1 MQSSR
6 PPAEIGMPLHEV
18 DTPALLVDLDAF
30 ERNLQRLAQHA
41 ARAGVALRPHAKTH
55 KSPAI
60 ALRQIASGAVG
71 VCCQK
76 VSEAAAMVD
85 GGVGDVL
92 ISNEIVGRQKIARLA
107 VLAHRA
113 RIAVCVDDP
122 ENVAALSEAA
132 QAEKVTLDVLV
143 EINVGA
149 NRCGV
154 SPGEPALELA
164 RRVAGAAGLHFRG
177 LQAYHG
183 SAQHL
188 RSGEQRRAAID
199 GAILQSRETRDL
211 LHHHGIQCRV
221 ICGAGTGTYPLEA
234 ASGVYNELQAG
245 SYLFMDGSY
254 ARNRSDDGSPFAE
267 FQHSLFVYTTV
278 MSRATEQRAV
288 VDAGMKALSVDSGMP
303 TVWGIE
309 AAEYVGA
316 SDEHGTLQ
324 LATAAQSIRLGD
336 KLRLVPGHCD
346 PTVNLH
352 DWYVGIRGD
361 RVETLWPITA
371 RGPGF

>member
-1 MQSSR
+1 
-6 PPAEIGMPLHEV
+6 
-18 DTPALLVDLDAF
+18 
-30 ERNLQRLAQHA
+30 
-41 ARAGVALRPHAKTH
+41 
-55 KSPAI
+55 
-60 ALRQIASGAVG
+60 
-71 VCCQK
+71 
-76 VSEAAAMVD
+76 MVD

-107 VLAHRA
+107 ALAHRA

-188 RSGEQRRAAID
+188 RSGGQRRAAID

-245 SYLFMDGSY
+245 SYLFMDASY